1 MWARN
6 FHSSIGL
13 APGDQRLPWLTAE
26 EGPDLLDRLVQQ
38 EQQERTAAQGSYNPK
53 HQVLQSMRP
62 PPQLQPAGFITS
74 KIEPMPLFFP
84 AAAPKHTLGV
94 NHYSYSPLPAGAA
107 FPPPPGS
114 PSSLHLRLEEA
125 SLQLRGMKKER
136 KRVEVALVRYLPGP
150 GPNFTDLHGGG
161 SSGAIRLPPHP
172 YHLDRLVVDSF
183 REYSKVIT
191 LLDRMIR
198 MQKAPQHPG
207 ISASF
212 KDWQDSI
219 LTLAELRSG
228 HIGAVKADA
237 RIANYTKAVRRAKT
251 SLWAALQHFA
261 TSNGTLSI

>member
-1 MWARN
+1 
-6 FHSSIGL
+6 
-13 APGDQRLPWLTAE
+13 
-26 EGPDLLDRLVQQ
+26 
-38 EQQERTAAQGSYNPK
+38 
-53 HQVLQSMRP
+53 MRS
-62 PPQLQPAGFITS
+62 PPQPHPVGIITA
-74 KIEPMPLFFP
+74 KIEPMPSFFP
-84 AAAPKHTLGV
+84 PAAPKHTLGV

-107 FPPPPGS
+107 FPAPPGS
-114 PSSLHLRLEEA
+114 PASLHLRLEEA
-125 SLQLRGMKKER
+125 GLQLRGMKKER
-136 KRVEVALVRYLPGP
+136 KRVEAALARYLPGP
-150 GPNFTDLHGGG
+150 TFTDLHGGG
-161 SSGAIRLPPHP
+161 SSGVVRLPPHS

-261 TSNGTLSI
+261 TSIGTLAI